1 MMELIT
7 KTEGG
12 REKKQQKKNL
22 DNIGNILKKAASNI
36 TNIWQPRRFQR
47 KKSFASFERFAL

>member
-1 MMELIT
+1 MELIT